1 MWNVEVCEVIFL
13 NGWHL
18 NQNENHKLTLHLCL
32 YKEKKKTYILGDHFI
47 YLFYDSPFY
56 IMFYLRFFNTGIV
69 KLKKKNIGGSLSRF
83 QNHLELF
90 FCTLT

>member
-1 MWNVEVCEVIFL
+1 MWYVEVCEVIFL

-47 YLFYDSPFY
+47 YFFYDSPFY

-69 KLKKKNIGGSLSRF
+69 KLKKKI
-83 QNHLELF
+83 LEGLCHVF
-90 FCTLT
+90 KIT